1 MPTAGLLQI
10 VVMLFA
16 MTNDLQAVTS
26 AVRRLRPRPA
36 STGALR
42 GSVRDALCRELRG
55 FLTQVL
61 QDELPGKSPA
71 AVNDMLERWLNVAR
85 SAEAELTRSKV
96 RAKKLRLL
104 EQAHSAFAS
113 CDRPLLEGA
122 ALSYEAALESA
133 HLALQAERERQSTVP
148 LPLLLMESQAG
159 VGPSPCK
166 MYVMSW
172 TGVLHHRPLPVVF
185 FVALEALA
193 FPGRAGLSGGTSW
206 WTARPGSKAAQQS
219 WSHVRRRYV
228 QAAYLS

>member
-1 MPTAGLLQI
+1 MAKDLR
-10 VVMLFA
+10 A
-16 MTNDLQAVTS
+16 MTNVAL
-26 AVRRLRPRPA
+26 RLRPRP
-36 STGALR
+36 TTTVPLR
-42 GSVRDALCRELRG
+42 GAARDPLCRELRQ
-55 FLTQVL
+55 FLTDVL
-61 QDELPGKSPA
+61 QDELPGKSPE
-71 AVNDMLERWLNVAR
+71 AVNDLLEMWLNVAR
-85 SAEAELTRSKV
+85 SAEAELTRSKD

-104 EQAHSAFAS
+104 EQAHAAFAS

-122 ALSYEAALESA
+122 ALSYEPAVESA

-148 LPLLLMESQAG
+148 LPLLLMESQAS

-172 TGVLHHRPLPVVF
+172 TGVLHHRPLPVDF

-206 WTARPGSKAAQQS
+206 WTACPRSKAAQQS
-219 WSHVRRRYV
+219 WSHVRRRYI